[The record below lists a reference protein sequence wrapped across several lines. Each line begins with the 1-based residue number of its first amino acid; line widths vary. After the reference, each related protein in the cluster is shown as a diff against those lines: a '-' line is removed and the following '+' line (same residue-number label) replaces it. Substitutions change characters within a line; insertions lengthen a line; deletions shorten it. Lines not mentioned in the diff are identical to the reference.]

1 MHIKNDWSLWNY
13 ARDCKSGG
21 YNMEAIQLYEQ
32 RLNILILLIAIAYTS
47 AIIQGGV
54 FKQMGV
60 QKYICRVK
68 GPRRIERRHSTFP
81 VGLSGQTWSESVEQ
95 HQELVSELIKINLN
109 KRPYY
114 QRDQRAVKLMTAA

>member
-1 MHIKNDWSLWNY
+1 MHMKNDLLLRKC

-21 YNMEAIQLYEQ
+21 YNMEATQVYEQ

-47 AIIQGGV
+47 AIIQGG
-54 FKQMGV
+54 FLKQVGV

-68 GPRRIERRHSTFP
+68 EPRRIEQRHSTFH
-81 VGLSGQTWSESVEQ
+81 VCLSGQTWSESVEQ

-109 KRPYY
+109 KRLYY
-114 QRDQRAVKLMTAA
+114 QRGQRAVKLMTAA